1 MAAPQ
6 QHAEPRPRRA
16 APRAARPGQMS
27 LGLEAE
33 KKLREDEQLSKQY
46 RAWKREKLQALL
58 DGPHGA
64 QVRELDR
71 FMKAMGLADGPALV
85 ARVAAAEWIQGMDRD
100 ARHDLLSLIGRRI
113 ALMRERNGLEPFND
127 GVVGDPPR
135 AFEQIKRLMGCW

>member
-6 QHAEPRPRRA
+6 HHAEPRQRRA
-16 APRAARPGQMS
+16 PRAAARPGQMS

-64 QVRELDR
+64 RVRELDR

-85 ARVAAAEWIQGMDRD
+85 ARVAAAEWIQDMDRD
-100 ARHDLLSLIGRRI
+100 GRHDLLSLIGRRI

-135 AFEQIKRLMGCW
+135 VFEQVKKLMGCW